1 MPTPGAFAANLEAQY
16 GTRLRSRDLNRYMDQ
31 FSDRLNA
38 ELMDE
43 HIA

>member
-1 MPTPGAFAANLEAQY
+1 MPTPGAFAANLQAQY
-16 GTRLRSRDLNRYMDQ
+16 GMRLQARDLNRYMDQ